1 MKRKPAT
8 LGGLI
13 AVVALSLS
21 VAPASIAASYYPS
34 PTITPHSVTASLGT
48 KRVKKFP
55 AKIKIKGRLTL
66 PNGVT
71 LAAGCS
77 GKVTVTFRTK
87 HDKVVAKGTTKL
99 SLACSYSTTVTLKKR
114 LKKQTLLVGIAFG
127 GGTGLKAL
135 KGPTL
140 KLPVA

>member
-1 MKRKPAT
+1 MNRKPAM
-8 LGGLI
+8 LGGLV
-13 AVVALSLS
+13 AVVALS
-21 VAPASIAASYYPS
+21 VVPASSAIDYYPP

-55 AKIKIKGRLTL
+55 AKVKVKGRVTL
-66 PNGVT
+66 PSGVT
-71 LAAGCS
+71 LSDGCS

-87 HDKVVAKGTTKL
+87 HHKVIAKGTSKV
-99 SLACSYSTTVTLKKR
+99 SFGCSYSTTVTLKKH
-114 LKKQTLLVGIAFG
+114 LKKQTLLVGIVFG
-127 GGTGLKAL
+127 GGTGLKGL